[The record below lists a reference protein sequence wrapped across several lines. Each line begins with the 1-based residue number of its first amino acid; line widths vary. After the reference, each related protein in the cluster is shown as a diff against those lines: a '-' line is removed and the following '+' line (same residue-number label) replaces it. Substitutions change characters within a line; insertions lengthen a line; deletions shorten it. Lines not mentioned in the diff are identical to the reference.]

1 MKLIVSFITLVYV
14 LSACVP
20 AKKYNDLLAAEKQCQ
35 EDLERYKTSS
45 LNYEGQA
52 RDYQTRYEVASEQLV
67 QLKQDTTKMGQE
79 IRLLRVLNTKSK
91 EQMESLTKRLESVKK
106 TGEQTTASL
115 QAELEAKNLE
125 LQRKEAELAVLEN
138 DLKIKEKLLAEREA
152 RVFELEEAIRRK
164 DEAQNLLK
172 QKVAE
177 ALIGFKNQGLTVVQK
192 NGKIYV
198 SLEAKLLFGSGSTNV
213 EAEGKR
219 ALIELAKVLEAEEG
233 LEFVVEGH
241 TDSDKLASANHP
253 KNNWELSVLR
263 ATSVV
268 EIMLAN
274 SKMNPTQVMAA
285 GRSEFLP
292 VDIKDKAKN
301 RRIEIIISPNL
312 NELFDII
319 SK

>member
-1 MKLIVSFITLVYV
+1 MKLIVSFITLAYV

-20 AKKYNDLLAAEKQCQ
+20 AKKYKDLLAAEKQCQ

-79 IRLLRVLNTKSK
+79 IRLLRVLNAKSK